1 MNIRKIAMN
10 SITPAGYNPRAD
22 LKVGDLEYEKLLRS
36 IKEFGFVEP
45 LVWNERTGNLVGGHQ
60 RYKILQAQG
69 VTEIEVSVVDLP
81 LEKEKALNI
90 ALNKVRGEWDENKL
104 ADLLRDLSRV
114 PDFDC
119 GLTGFDTDEIN
130 KIFDEQLKT
139 DLSLDSDASDGL
151 NSEGPTITQPGDL
164 ISLGDHRLLC
174 GDSGSVEDL
183 RKLLGD
189 SKIRLVFTD
198 PPYNCAYDSQK
209 RPVQT
214 ASEAKWKPI
223 ANDSMDQA
231 AYEAWLAGIM
241 KGVTP
246 FLDQGAPVYLWN
258 GHRQFGPMH
267 SILTGL
273 GFHVSNVITWVK
285 PYPTPGYG
293 DYQMQS
299 EFCIYAWLLAGGSH
313 KWYGPPTET
322 NIWESPR
329 DNISELIHPSQKPVA
344 LAQRAIKNSSQRG
357 NIVFDAFAGSG
368 STIIAAQSLERRCFA
383 VEKEALYCDALTRRY
398 IKTFGSGSVSA
409 EVLDKYAPERQ
420 VAHG

>member
-1 MNIRKIAMN
+1 MEIRKVNVKDIN
-10 SITPAGYNPRAD
+10 PATYNPRVD
-22 LKVGDLEYEKLLRS
+22 LKAGDPAYESLKKS
-36 IKEFGFVEP
+36 IETFGCVEP
-45 LVWNERTGNLVGGHQ
+45 LVWNSSTRNLVGGHQ
-60 RYKILQAQG
+60 RFKVLKAQG
-69 VTEIEVSVVDLP
+69 AEEVEVSVVNLSP
-81 LEKEKALNI
+81 EKEKALNI
-90 ALNKVRGEWDENKL
+90 ALNKIQGDWDQDKL
-104 ADLLRDLSRV
+104 ADLLRELSQI

-119 GLTGFDTDEIN
+119 GLTGFEADEISR
-130 KIFDEQLKT
+130 IFDEQLKT
-139 DLSLDSDASDGL
+139 DLSLDPDSSDAL
-151 NSEGPTITQPGDL
+151 NSEGPSITQAGDL
-164 ISLGDHRLLC
+164 IALGKHRLLC

-189 SKIRLVFTD
+189 SNVQLVYTD

-214 ASEAKWKPI
+214 ASVTKWKPI
-223 ANDSMDQA
+223 ANDSMDQT

-299 EFCIYAWLLAGGSH
+299 EFCLYAWLLKGGGH
-313 KWYGPPTET
+313 KWYGPPTEA

-329 DNISELIHPSQKPVA
+329 DNIGELIHPSQKPVA

-357 NIVFDAFAGSG
+357 DIVFDAFAGSG
-368 STIIAAQSLERRCFA
+368 GTLVAAQSLERSCCA
-383 VEKEALYCDALTRRY
+383 VELEPRYCDAIVRRF
-398 IKTFGSGSVSA
+398 IKTFGSGSVST
-409 EVLDKYAPERQ
+409 EVLHKYAMEGE